1 MDRRRRRSSYS
12 RGRNAGLQE
21 KQSPLFTSRPN
32 RYVPRGKNFDV
43 LDMGEGA
50 RVYSPIRIT
59 MDELSDRTNEGIM
72 WMNDKIEEVIV
83 ESCLKGAG
91 LKKDDKK
98 KK

>member
-1 MDRRRRRSSYS
+1 
-12 RGRNAGLQE
+12 
-21 KQSPLFTSRPN
+21 
-32 RYVPRGKNFDV
+32 
-43 LDMGEGA
+43 MGEGA

-72 WMNDKIEEVIV
+72 WMNDKIEDVIV